1 MSENL
6 SRLLKEI
13 AALEKEFDL
22 RLPEATTA
30 SELEQLKNEFLG
42 RKGKL
47 QSLFA
52 LLGRAEADERPHLG
66 AELNRL
72 KELLTSR
79 SEEAARSFQHR
90 PKVISMFDPTLP
102 AKYPSIGGLHPMLQ
116 VMDEIKQIFSGMG
129 FRIEEGPEIESEYY
143 NFTALNIPEYHPS
156 RDMQDSFFLEG
167 RQVLRTHTSPV
178 QIRTMESQKPP
189 VRMIAPGR
197 CFRKDTPDATHS
209 PTFHQ
214 VEGLVVDRGVSFADL
229 KGIVLAFAQKI
240 FDDKQVRVRFRPSF
254 FPFTEPSAEY
264 DFSCIFCKGKGC
276 RFCKQSGWLE
286 ISGAG
291 MVDPAVFGF
300 VDYDPDLYSGYAFG
314 MGVERIALLKYQIND
329 IRILFENDLRFLE
342 QF

>member
-6 SRLLKEI
+6 SLLTQEL
-13 AALEKEFDL
+13 AALEKEFDQ
-22 RLPEATTA
+22 RLPEAGTPA
-30 SELEQLKNEFLG
+30 ELDKLKVEFLG

-47 QSLFA
+47 QALFA
-52 LLGRAEADERPHLG
+52 LLGRVEADERPNLG

-72 KELLTSR
+72 KEKLQSK
-79 SEEAARSFQHR
+79 SEDAGCSFQRR
-90 PKVISMFDPTLP
+90 PKAISLFDPTLP
-102 AKYPSIGGLHPMLQ
+102 AKYPSVGGFHPMLQ

-156 RDMQDSFFLEG
+156 RDMQDSFYLDGGF
-167 RQVLRTHTSPV
+167 VLRTHTSPV
-178 QIRTMESQKPP
+178 QVRTMEAQKPP

-314 MGVERIALLKYQIND
+314 MGVERITLLKYQIND
-329 IRILFENDLRFLE
+329 IRILFDNDLRFLE

>member
-6 SRLLKEI
+6 SHLLQEL
-13 AALEKEFDL
+13 ADLEKEFSQ
-22 RLPEATTA
+22 RLPEATTPPD
-30 SELEQLKNEFLG
+30 LDQLKNEFLG

-47 QSLFA
+47 QSYFT
-52 LLGRAEADERPHLG
+52 LLGRVEAEERPHLG

-72 KELLTSR
+72 KESLQSHCDT
-79 SEEAARSFQHR
+79 AARSFQRR
-90 PKVISMFDPTLP
+90 PKAISSFDPTLP
-102 AKYPSIGGLHPMLQ
+102 AKYPYIGSFHPILQ
-116 VMDEIKQIFSGMG
+116 VMDEIKQIFTGMG

-143 NFTALNIPEYHPS
+143 NFTALNIPDYHPS
-156 RDMQDSFFLEG
+156 RDMQDTFYLTD
-167 RQVLRTHTSPV
+167 QHVLRTHTSPV
-178 QIRTMESQKPP
+178 QIRTMEAQKPP

-214 VEGLVVDRGVSFADL
+214 VEGLYVDRGVSFADL

-240 FDDKQVRVRFRPSF
+240 FDDKRVKVRFRPSF

-276 RFCKQSGWLE
+276 RFCKNSGWLE

-300 VDYDPDLYSGYAFG
+300 VDYDPELYTGYAFG
-314 MGVERIALLKYQIND
+314 MGIERIALLKYQIHD